1 MPKICAKKIRPAD
14 TNLRALHF
22 IVYEPLL
29 VPRYIL
35 QGICKR
41 SVISFLSV
49 VGVSPGMP
57 VQDITFR
64 SAILRNDYPVMSC
77 DLTVERDIVM
87 VDLKNRIRQLP

>member
-1 MPKICAKKIRPAD
+1 
-14 TNLRALHF
+14 
-22 IVYEPLL
+22 
-29 VPRYIL
+29 
-35 QGICKR
+35 
-41 SVISFLSV
+41 
-49 VGVSPGMP
+49 MP

>member
-1 MPKICAKKIRPAD
+1 MTKICAKKIRPAD

-22 IVYEPLL
+22 IIYEPLL

-49 VGVSPGMP
+49 KDVSPGMP
-57 VQDITFR
+57 VQDIAFR
-64 SAILRNDYPVMSC
+64 SAILRNDDPVMSC
-77 DLTVERDIVM
+77 TLTMERDIVM

>member
-1 MPKICAKKIRPAD
+1 MTKICAKKIRPAD

-49 VGVSPGMP
+49 IGVSLGMP
-57 VQDITFR
+57 VQNIALR
-64 SAILRNDYPVMSC
+64 CVVIRNDYPVMPC
-77 DLTVERDIVM
+77 EIAVERDVMM
-87 VDLKNRIRQLP
+87 VDLFNFI